1 MPEGF
6 FFGLNLVNKT
16 GDMYRAVI
24 EGMGYGLK
32 EIADLFSKL
41 GYDSSS
47 IRVIG
52 GGAKSKLWRQI
63 LSDILGKKILCPSV
77 TQEAGAPSA
86 LRLPGGLGIGLYGN
100 FSILHEKIKIN
111 DITEPDG
118 EKTKEYEK
126 YYKIFLELK
135 NSTSGLF

>member
-1 MPEGF
+1 
-6 FFGLNLVNKT
+6 VNKT

-77 TQEAGAPSA
+77 TREAGALGA
-86 LRLPGGLGIGLYGN
+86 AVAGGLGIGLYGN

-111 DITEPDG
+111 DITEPDE

-135 NSTSGLF
+135 NSTSGLFEKLATIK